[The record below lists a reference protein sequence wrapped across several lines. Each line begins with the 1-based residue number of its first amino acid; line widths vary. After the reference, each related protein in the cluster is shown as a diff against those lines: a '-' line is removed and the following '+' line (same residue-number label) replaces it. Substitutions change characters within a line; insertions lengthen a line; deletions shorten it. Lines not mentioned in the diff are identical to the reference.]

1 MRSPAW
7 PRRWG
12 RYHPTRLTTTPP
24 GRFAMSSQE
33 PRPNDLGTLMFRV
46 AMRDQAAFKQVYDA
60 TVRCL
65 LAIVMRMLRD
75 RAWSEEVLQEVY
87 VNIWNSAP
95 NYSAVRSQPMTWLMA
110 IARNKAMDA
119 LRSAQTERQHRVRP
133 VATGDDA
140 DTGPPDVADPA
151 AGPLDQLLQAIDA
164 QRLKNCLQGLEAS
177 QRQAIALAFYEGLTH
192 SELAEHMRQPLG
204 TVKAWVRRGL
214 ERLKPCLEA
223 GTAR

>member
-1 MRSPAW
+1 MSPQQ
-7 PRRWG
+7 P
-12 RYHPTRLTTTPP
+12 L
-24 GRFAMSSQE
+24 
-33 PRPNDLGTLMFRV
+33 PNDLGTLMFRV

-87 VNIWNSAP
+87 VNIWNAAP
-95 NYSAVRSQPMTWLMA
+95 NYSVVRSQPMTWLMA

-119 LRSAQTERQHRVRP
+119 LRSTQTERQHRVRP
-133 VATGDDA
+133 IANDNDYE
-140 DTGPPDVADPA
+140 DTGPPDVADERI
-151 AGPLDQLLQAIDA
+151 GPLERLVQAIDA
-164 QRLKNCLQGLEAS
+164 QRLKHCLQGLEAS
-177 QRQAIALAFYEGLTH
+177 QRQAIALAFYDGLTH
-192 SELAEHMRQPLG
+192 SELAAHMRQPLG

-223 GTAR
+223 